1 MANSDPF
8 YEHRLH
14 NLEINLTADDTYSW
28 PLFCRKSRIF
38 SGKTVFHLEGYRAL
52 SELYKKLG
60 EWFSINPDSSEQN
73 FLQQEERLNV
83 RMEGQ
88 VPYYAHLLIPVY
100 KRTICRIDVKVY
112 NQIVRLAGLED
123 YLALREILSLM
134 FDSSKGAG
142 FFGNF
147 KLDGMDNSYVA
158 QEQKKMMNVRF
169 KELLEMWR
177 KDEEY
182 YEAQEN
188 AGVYWFGTGGYI
200 RGASMIG
207 GMGGI
212 GGSGIG
218 LSDIDGGM
226 GGHGFNPAM
235 NEEQL
240 RIFRIENMCG
250 EDYRRMREEIF
261 AVNIA
266 LLRRNQELLDM
277 NRDILDK
284 CNRSDDEEKFKAILK
299 DNQRFKMEVD
309 LLQKQVS
316 GFREEGGEINIL
328 IAK

>member
-8 YEHRLH
+8 YQHRLH
-14 NLEINLTADDTYSW
+14 NLEINLSADDTYSW

-52 SELYKKLG
+52 SELYQKLNQ
-60 EWFSINPDSSEQN
+60 WFALNPESSEQN
-73 FLQQEERLNV
+73 FLDQEERLNV

-88 VPYYAHLLIPVY
+88 IPYYGHLLIPVY

-134 FDSSKGAG
+134 FDSKKGG
-142 FFGNF
+142 NFFGNF
-147 KLDGMDNSYVA
+147 NLEGLDNSYVGA
-158 QEQKKMMNVRF
+158 EQKKMMNLRF

-188 AGVYWFGTGGYI
+188 SGVFWFG
-200 RGASMIG
+200 GARG
-207 GMGGI
+207 GMGGFGMGGAGMGGSVI

-218 LSDIDGGM
+218 DGM
-226 GGHGFNPAM
+226 GGAGLNPSM
-235 NEEQL
+235 REEQMRVL
-240 RIFRIENMCG
+240 RIENMCA
-250 EDYRRMREEIF
+250 EDYRKMREEIF
-261 AVNIA
+261 AINMG
-266 LLRRNQELLDM
+266 LLKRNQELLDM

-299 DNQRFKMEVD
+299 DNQRFKMECE
-309 LLQKQVS
+309 LLQKEVS
-316 GFREEGGEINIL
+316 KSREDGGEMSL
-328 IAK
+328 LFAQ